1 MAEYKGMKMTIEW
14 ETRLCEVNG
23 EVGYFQTWE
32 QWSNVVDASPLRG
45 GHPGGVVSQVY
56 GIVEFKDR
64 VERVSP
70 NRIKFCD
77 EINDCLTMMANQ
89 HENSPSYK
97 DSVERSKE
105 PIDEIIDRV
114 LGGESH
120 EST

>member
-1 MAEYKGMKMTIEW
+1 MEYKGLKMTIEH
-14 ETRLCEVNG
+14 ELRLCKVDG
-23 EVGYFQTWE
+23 ELGYFHTWE
-32 QWSNVVDASPLRG
+32 QWSNVIDASPLRG

-77 EINDCLTMMANQ
+77 EINEGLTMMANRY
-89 HENSPSYK
+89 ENSPSYK

-114 LGGESH
+114 LGGESDA
-120 EST
+120 

>member
-1 MAEYKGMKMTIEW
+1 MAGMNFEIKW

-23 EVGYFQTWE
+23 ELGYFHTWE

-45 GHPGGVVSQVY
+45 GHPGGVVAQVY

-70 NRIKFCD
+70 HRIKFCD
-77 EINDCLTMMANQ
+77 EINAVLTSMTEAI
-89 HENSPSYK
+89 EK
-97 DSVERSKE
+97 VKE
-105 PIDEIIDRV
+105 WEGVND
-114 LGGESH
+114 

>member
-1 MAEYKGMKMTIEW
+1 MAEYKGMKMTIEH
-14 ETRLCEVNG
+14 ELRLCEVNG
-23 EVGYFQTWE
+23 ELGYFHTWE

-45 GHPGGVVSQVY
+45 GHPGGVVARVY

-77 EINDCLTMMANQ
+77 EINAVLTSMT
-89 HENSPSYK
+89 EVFEK
-97 DSVERSKE
+97 VEDLE
-105 PIDEIIDRV
+105 GV
-114 LGGESH
+114 NN

>member
-1 MAEYKGMKMTIEW
+1 MEYKGLKMTIEH
-14 ETRLCEVNG
+14 ELRLCEVNG
-23 EVGYFQTWE
+23 ELGYFHTWE

-45 GHPGGVVSQVY
+45 GHPGGVVARVY

-77 EINDCLTMMANQ
+77 EINAVLASMTEAI
-89 HENSPSYK
+89 EK
-97 DSVERSKE
+97 VKE
-105 PIDEIIDRV
+105 WEGV
-114 LGGESH
+114 NN